1 MAGKLA
7 EKLGRGKVAEIAV
20 IAILVLVVLAVFF
33 ASFGGG
39 GEDAGGEDAGGESA
53 DTGEELARI
62 LSRVEG
68 AGDVEVYLTYASE
81 GETVIAT
88 ETQTAPDGTVTSAP
102 VLVGGDVVVL
112 EQKRPAIAGVLIV
125 AEGARELAVR
135 FRLLEAAAAAL
146 DVDQS
151 IIKVYA
157 KEGTKR

>member
-33 ASFGGG
+33 ASFGG
-39 GEDAGGEDAGGESA
+39 GGEDAGGESA

-125 AEGARELAVR
+125 AEGAHELAVR

>member
-33 ASFGGG
+33 ASFGG
-39 GEDAGGEDAGGESA
+39 GGEDAGGESA

-102 VLVGGDVVVL
+102 VLVGGVVVVL